1 MKFLKRRKSL
11 DSANV
16 DMTSMLDIVFIMLI
30 FFIVTAIFLD
40 ETGLDFTLPGSDS
53 PACSDCGP
61 TIQIYVDSKDHISV
75 DRVRVQ
81 LNGVSG
87 RVERLLAD
95 KPNANILLMAD
106 KDASL
111 DPVVSIK
118 DQMNQAG
125 RNSIV
130 KVIR

>member
-1 MKFLKRRKSL
+1 MFLHAHLFYR
-11 DSANV
+11 DSH
-16 DMTSMLDIVFIMLI
+16 
-30 FFIVTAIFLD
+30 FLD
-40 ETGLDFTLPGSDS
+40 ETGLYFTIPGSNS

-81 LNGVSG
+81 LKGVSG

-95 KPNANILLMAD
+95 KPNANILVMAD